1 MDRVGAGHRDAMDPT
16 ERPAEERDPALP
28 DSPPDSSIDADEPR
42 ERDGW
47 IEDPESVG

>member
-1 MDRVGAGHRDAMDPT
+1 MGRLRAGHRDGVDPN
-16 ERPAEERDPALP
+16 ERPAEERDPA
-28 DSPPDSSIDADEPR
+28 PPDESIDAGEPP